1 MGVKKGQKKSR
12 KKLSDAAAL
21 VHTINAALK
30 TDVRLGNDPYFE
42 ITRIP
47 TGSLVMDRIT
57 GGGWAL
63 GRHYELY
70 GDESAGKSYILYR
83 TLALSQERGK
93 ICALVD
99 PEHSFDYAWF
109 KHLGGD
115 PDTLLTQHPENAE
128 DAIAV
133 MMLLATLAEEREIEV
148 VGMDSV
154 SSLVPR
160 EETEKDPR
168 DEPRV
173 AGQARMMSR
182 ALRRITT
189 VNRKTL
195 FIWTNQ
201 LRTDI
206 GVKFGNPSVTS
217 GGKALRFY
225 ATGRIEMRKGTKV
238 RAKRKVARGA
248 KLVEAEVQTARW
260 IQVRAEKDKST
271 RPYREGSFIFS
282 TETDSIDIASEIIQL
297 GLEDGLIE
305 QTARG
310 YSYVDI
316 DDHEWKGTRKQFEK
330 YLRTEEELQQELVVA
345 IQDNTI
351 QQELG
356 DGEASDT

>member
-1 MGVKKGQKKSR
+1 MKKSKGQSSR
-12 KKLSDAAAL
+12 ASAIVSELNS
-21 VHTINAALK
+21 TLK
-30 TDVRLGNDPYFE
+30 TDVRLGNDPMFE
-42 ITRIP
+42 IVRIP
-47 TGSLVMDRIT
+47 TGSLVLDRVT

-83 TLALSQERGK
+83 TLALSQQRGK
-93 ICALVD
+93 LGALVD
-99 PEHSFDYAWF
+99 PENTYDPDWF
-109 KHLGGD
+109 RHLGGN
-115 PDTLLTQHPENAE
+115 PKTLITLHPENAE
-128 DAIAV
+128 DAIAM
-133 MMLLATLAEEREIEV
+133 MMLLSSKGEDNEIEV
-148 VGMDSV
+148 IGMDSV

-189 VNRKTL
+189 VNKNTL

-206 GVKFGNPSVTS
+206 AVKFGNPSTTS

-225 ATGRIEMRKGTKV
+225 ATGRIEMRKSGKV
-238 RAKRKVARGA
+238 KGKRKIARGG
-248 KLVEAEVQTARW
+248 KLVESEVQTGRW

-271 RPYREGSFIFS
+271 RPYREGAFIFS
-282 TETDSIDIASEIIQL
+282 SETNSIDVASEIIQL

-305 QTARG
+305 QSTRG
-310 YSYVDI
+310 YSYVDL
-316 DDHEWKGTRKQFEK
+316 DEHEWKGTAKGFSK
-330 YLRTEEELQQELVVA
+330 ILRENEELQHELITVIA
-345 IQDNTI
+345 DNTI
-351 QQELG
+351 TQELG
-356 DGEASDT
+356 EGDDGEDDD